1 MPEFEEQTLLNIT
14 FAILVTYIT
23 VVLIQCAFILASLIT
38 RAFEE
43 KRLSSDYNLEFGAF
57 EFDRILDMTYQS
69 TQTTQTDELEPGD
82 IDTSATQSH
91 LD

>member
-1 MPEFEEQTLLNIT
+1 MTFEEQTLLNIT

-43 KRLSSDYNLEFGAF
+43 KRLE
-57 EFDRILDMTYQS
+57 MTYQS
-69 TQTTQTDELEPGD
+69 TQTTQTTQTEELEPGD
-82 IDTSATQSH
+82 SDTSATQSH